1 MSSTVHSGSPSSK
14 TTFTGCPSR
23 YRLFIA
29 NPSCF
34 SFFMIFFFFIFF
46 SLVRWLL
53 LLYDKAVGLYCQAK
67 NRILFLFVLRLE
79 VILHW
84 AYSGSKQ
91 QIKGVAMKKEAI
103 KYKSIRLD
111 ERVYDKLI
119 YLKKSEKH
127 GSLSEVVADRFNV
140 NIKDEVK

>member
-1 MSSTVHSGSPSSK
+1 
-14 TTFTGCPSR
+14 
-23 YRLFIA
+23 
-29 NPSCF
+29 
-34 SFFMIFFFFIFF
+34 
-46 SLVRWLL
+46 
-53 LLYDKAVGLYCQAK
+53 
-67 NRILFLFVLRLE
+67 
-79 VILHW
+79 
-84 AYSGSKQ
+84 
-91 QIKGVAMKKEAI
+91 MKKEAI